1 MTYLAACTV
10 ATLLLAVFVMV
21 SIWMHLARKVQHEK
35 FMRQQKAVR
44 DNIRTEVDTLCALRD
59 QLYDKGGKLETMR
72 SLILEAEQRASELQ
86 AANLAG
92 QRLDETMRR
101 TIAEGIDLARVLDAG
116 NTRFCELVAA
126 RQEQREH
133 EDTTMATWAKIR
145 DDLETFAASYPSY
158 VFQSDGE
165 TRGQG

>member
-10 ATLLLAVFVMV
+10 ATLLLAVFI
-21 SIWMHLARKVQHEK
+21 SASFFMHLVREKQHKRHKRELETLTERIGTAR
-35 FMRQQKAVR
+35 F
-44 DNIRTEVDTLCALRD
+44 LRD
-59 QLYDKGGKLETMR
+59 QIATLSD
-72 SLILEAEQRASELQ
+72 EAERRAAELH
-86 AANLAG
+86 ACNLAG

-126 RQEQREH
+126 RQAQREH
-133 EDTTMATWAKIR
+133 EDTTLAQWGKIR
-145 DDLETFAASYPSY
+145 DDLEAFADTYPSY